1 MTYALLAI
9 ISFGVGVFVAV
20 VLMAGAEDMV
30 NKKNKKVDKLI

>member
-20 VLMAGAEDMV
+20 VLMAGVEDTV
-30 NKKNKKVDKLI
+30 NKKSKKVDKLA